1 MEPIRAGVHVAA
13 ITPFTREGTIDA
25 PYFVRLL
32 AHFEAHGAQGVVV
45 AGSTGEGPSLSAP
58 EKVQLYE
65 LAVQGRGRL
74 QVIAGILACSL
85 DETLYLSRHAAK
97 VGCDALMVAPPF
109 YYTATIEG
117 LVAYYRAVLDASRL
131 PVILYNIPQR
141 TRVKLTPAL
150 VDALLEHPNLHG
162 IKDSSGSVRSLRQF
176 LRYAPRLR
184 VWVGEEKLLLPCLQ
198 GGGAGTISGLAN
210 VYLPRLV
217 ALCRAF
223 EEGKECTGLQ
233 SLIDAAADAIDAFP
247 APANFKYAL
256 ALAGFPHACVRPPLT
271 DLTETQRAQLE
282 RVWREIP

>member
-13 ITPFTREGTIDA
+13 ITPFTREGAIDA

-85 DETLYLSRHAAK
+85 DETLYLARQAAK

-109 YYTATIEG
+109 YYPATLDG
-117 LVAYYRAVLDASRL
+117 LTAYYRAVLDASRL

-162 IKDSSGSVRSLRQF
+162 VKDSSGSVRSMRQF

-184 VWVGEEKLLLPCLQ
+184 LWVGEEKLLLPCLL
-198 GGGAGTISGLAN
+198 GGSAGSISGLAN

-223 EEGKECTGLQ
+223 EQGTDCSGLQ
-233 SLIDAAADAIDAFP
+233 TLIDAAADAIDAFP

-256 ALAGFPHACVRPPLT
+256 ALAGFPHASVRPPLT
-271 DLTETQRAQLE
+271 ELSESQRVQLE
-282 RVWREIP
+282 RVWRGIA